1 VSLDPLVEAVTQRLD
16 LIYSKAD
23 ALVKDWFPD
32 LTDSHDRRITI
43 LAVIK
48 QLVTLMQ
55 IEAGSVT
62 PTKPPETPVIPAV
75 DTADIDALV
84 WTTYKTKQKAE
95 PGQAA
100 WTFSD
105 PERHDNPDH
114 KRTVKELVKAIK
126 GSENQR
132 FRIGDMEY
140 SFSGNEKQFIS
151 RRPIRRK

>member
-1 VSLDPLVEAVTQRLD
+1 VSFDPLVEAVTQRLD

-23 ALVKDWFPD
+23 ALVKGWFPD
-32 LTDSHDRRITI
+32 LTDSHDRRITV

-48 QLVTLMQ
+48 QLVALMQ
-55 IEAGSVT
+55 IETGVAPPPQPA
-62 PTKPPETPVIPAV
+62 PTSTIPDL

-84 WTTYKTKQKAE
+84 WTAYKTKQKAE

-105 PERHDNPDH
+105 PERHDLPKNR
-114 KRTVKELVKAIK
+114 KTVEELVEAIK
-126 GSENQR
+126 RSKNER
-132 FRIGDMEY
+132 LRLGDMEY

-151 RRPIRRK
+151 RRPVKK